1 MKKAREL
8 ASDISAYVK
17 DKERT
22 ANQYVLHCFSITM
35 LIYTIAALLNW
46 LNIFIINQT
55 IMNIGYFTCV
65 LIYVVA
71 LVVIRSISLSSEKTK
86 YFILFCIIFV
96 YTILGIS
103 LTYHVIL
110 VSALPFLYAVLYS
123 SKKVMNY
130 TYFLTVFST
139 IFVVYGGYYLGL
151 CDANMALLTYDRLQ
165 NHVFNGHFLLTEVN
179 ANPIY
184 TLAVYYILPRCLIY
198 IIYRSV
204 CNSIYTL
211 VNGGLEKAQLTNE
224 LEQAKIAAEKANRAK
239 SDFLAAMSHE
249 IRTPINAVMGMN
261 EMILRESKEAE
272 TQKYATDIKSS
283 ANALLNI
290 INQILDS
297 AKIESGKMEIV
308 LVDYDISNMLNDLHS
323 MMDIRAKDKG
333 LTLVFDVDSSMP
345 LRYYGDD
352 MRIKQVLTN
361 LLTNAVKYTQSG
373 TITMSVRCVTEGG
386 NAILHYMVKDTGIGI
401 KQEDIEK
408 LFLEYQRIE
417 ERRNHYIEGTGLGLN
432 IAIQLLRLMGS
443 ELKVESEYGK
453 GSEFSFVIMQKIVD
467 AQPIGDF
474 KERVQMTEK
483 ESETTIHYLA
493 PEAKILVVDDNIM
506 NRKVLKRLLKKAQI
520 KVMEAESGQ
529 ECIQMLEKDVYDIIF
544 LDHMMPEMDG
554 VETLNIIH
562 EQKLGGDATV
572 IMLTANAII
581 GAREQYLE
589 QGFDDFLSKPF
600 LPSDLDNMVLKYL
613 PKDLVTVE
621 S

>member
-1 MKKAREL
+1 MQT
-8 ASDISAYVK
+8 SDISAYVK

-35 LIYTIAALLNW
+35 LIYTIAAILNW

-55 IMNIGYFTCV
+55 IMNVGYFACV

-71 LVVIRSISLSSEKTK
+71 LMIIRTLSLSSEKTK
-86 YFILFCIIFV
+86 YFILFCIILV

-130 TYFLTVFST
+130 TYRLTVIST

-151 CDANMALLTYDRLQ
+151 CDANMTLLTYDRLQ
-165 NHVFNGHFLLTEVN
+165 NHISNGVFLLTEVN
-179 ANPIY
+179 TNPIY
-184 TLAVYYILPRCLIY
+184 TLALFYILPRCLIY

-204 CNSIYTL
+204 CNSIYTII
-211 VNGGLEKAQLTNE
+211 NGSLEKAQLTNE
-224 LEQAKIAAEKANRAK
+224 LEQAKLTAEKANRAK
-239 SDFLAAMSHE
+239 SDFLATMSHE
-249 IRTPINAVMGMN
+249 IRTPINAVLGMN
-261 EMILRESKEAE
+261 EMILRESKDADIK
-272 TQKYATDIKSS
+272 KYAVDIKHS

-308 LVDYDISNMLNDLHS
+308 SVDYDISTMLNDLYN
-323 MMDIRAKDKG
+323 MIDIRARDKG
-333 LTLVFDVDSSMP
+333 LTLVFEVDSSMP
-345 LRYYGDD
+345 LKFHGDD

-361 LLTNAVKYTQSG
+361 LLTNAVKYTQNG
-373 TITMSVRCVTEGG
+373 TVTMSVGWSMEGDH
-386 NAILHYMVKDTGIGI
+386 AILNYVVKDTGIGI

-408 LFLEYQRIE
+408 LFGEYQRIE
-417 ERRNHYIEGTGLGLN
+417 ETRNHYIEGTGLGMN
-432 IAIQLLRLMGS
+432 IAIQLLGLMGS

-453 GSEFSFVIMQKIVD
+453 GSEFSFSIVQQVVD
-467 AQPIGDF
+467 AQPVGNF
-474 KERVQMTEK
+474 KDRVQMTER
-483 ESETTIHYLA
+483 EPDVMIHYTA
-493 PEAKILVVDDNIM
+493 PEAKILVVDDNLM
-506 NRKVLKRLLKKAQI
+506 NRKVLKRLLKKTQM
-520 KVMEAESGQ
+520 KVVEAESGF
-529 ECIQMLEKDVYDIIF
+529 ECLQLLEKDLYDIIF

-554 VETLNIIH
+554 IETLTAMH
-562 EQKLGGDATV
+562 ERNLGGNATV

-600 LPSDLDNMVLKYL
+600 SPSDLDNMILKYL
-613 PKDLVTVE
+613 PKDLVSEE